1 MYSFQTKAESLPQL
15 GQKLME
21 AAKLFLAE
29 KTDDRQ
35 ESFNFDQT
43 NPKDTEEVSTHSV
56 ADIRAEVAAEP
67 AKKVSRKP
75 RAKKGEAPLTS
86 SPEVSAVQSTAA
98 ETPVDNFVANSTLNL
113 RDTLTSRLN
122 AFLEHEQGGI
132 QPARDLL
139 ASFGAAKMS
148 EIPDHRLEEVIVAI
162 NNVIGR

>member
-35 ESFNFDQT
+35 QAFDFDQT
-43 NPKDTEEVSTHSV
+43 NFKDTEEVSNHSV
-56 ADIRAEVAAEP
+56 GAIREEVAAGKP
-67 AKKVSRKP
+67 KSSRKP

-113 RDTLTSRLN
+113 RETLTSRLN

>member
-43 NPKDTEEVSTHSV
+43 NLKDTEEVSNHSV
-56 ADIRAEVAAEP
+56 GAIREEVAAGKP
-67 AKKVSRKP
+67 KSSRKP

-98 ETPVDNFVANSTLNL
+98 ETPVDKIELPLVTM